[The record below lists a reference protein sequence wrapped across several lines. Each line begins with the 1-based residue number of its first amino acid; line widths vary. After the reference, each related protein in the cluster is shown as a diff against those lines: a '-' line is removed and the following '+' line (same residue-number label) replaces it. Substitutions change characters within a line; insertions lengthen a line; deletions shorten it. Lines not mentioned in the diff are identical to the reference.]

1 MSTDSESPP
10 RSAEERAKVIALDD
24 DEYDLLEYVGT
35 ADAAVRGISEH
46 YRLFVRYRNT
56 EPKGW
61 EVFVGY
67 PIKAFINGTWDTVCA
82 RRKLLTQSFQ
92 TATAAAVAAQLHEGV

>member
-1 MSTDSESPP
+1 MLKNGTRKDLEAQLKHMPP
-10 RSAEERAKVIALDD
+10 RWRVGYGDGRN
-24 DEYDLLEYVGT
+24 EYVLT
-35 ADAAVRGISEH
+35 ISEH

-56 EPKGW
+56 KPKGW
-61 EVFVGY
+61 VVFVGY
-67 PIKAFINGTWDTVCA
+67 PTKAFINGTWDTVCA